1 MRRAMGAAR
10 RSVLGLA
17 QRRAEILVDVG
28 QGGGALVQGEIA
40 YGRKGPGVVRQGP
53 AGGTRAGRGRDG
65 AGRGR
70 GGPGAHPQ
78 LLGAPTTCSSGTSGA
93 ASPA

>member
-1 MRRAMGAAR
+1 MGAAR

-40 YGRKGPGVVRQGP
+40 YGRQVPGVVRQGP
-53 AGGTRAGRGRDG
+53 TGGG
-65 AGRGR
+65 AG
-70 GGPGAHPQ
+70 A
-78 LLGAPTTCSSGTSGA
+78 GA
-93 ASPA
+93 AASDCSWLDEMASSATLVSADSDAYRIMKALNP